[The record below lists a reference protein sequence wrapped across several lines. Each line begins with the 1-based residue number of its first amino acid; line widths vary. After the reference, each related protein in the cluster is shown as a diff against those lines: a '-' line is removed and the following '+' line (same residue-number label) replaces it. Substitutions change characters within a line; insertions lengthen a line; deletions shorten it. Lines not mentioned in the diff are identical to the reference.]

1 MIVVVWWKKRPT
13 SHEDRNTFFFG
24 SSLSLSL
31 SLSLSGRFG
40 NQDCEEE
47 EEEEEEEVVFPPWTQ
62 ARCREDFESEEKK
75 NFVEFLFLFFFC
87 SGMFVL
93 LQSWE
98 THDRKGRGE
107 GKGKGR
113 EGKGRE
119 ALMSS

>member
-1 MIVVVWWKKRPT
+1 LWSGGKKNHQSR
-13 SHEDRNTFFFG
+13 RQKNLFFWV
-24 SSLSLSL
+24 LSLSL

-40 NQDCEEE
+40 NQDC

-75 NFVEFLFLFFFC
+75 NFVEFLFLFLFC

-107 GKGKGR
+107 GKGR
-113 EGKGRE
+113 EGK
-119 ALMSS
+119 L